1 VLGVRH
7 GEQVFSRSSRKEV
20 VGLCFLGEDNGSG
33 MTKVDVFSVN
43 SVKSYRWSQNYMDL
57 MLNSAVET
65 RSEL

>member
-1 VLGVRH
+1 
-7 GEQVFSRSSRKEV
+7 
-20 VGLCFLGEDNGSG
+20 LGEDNGSG
-33 MTKVDVFSVN
+33 TTKVDVFSVN